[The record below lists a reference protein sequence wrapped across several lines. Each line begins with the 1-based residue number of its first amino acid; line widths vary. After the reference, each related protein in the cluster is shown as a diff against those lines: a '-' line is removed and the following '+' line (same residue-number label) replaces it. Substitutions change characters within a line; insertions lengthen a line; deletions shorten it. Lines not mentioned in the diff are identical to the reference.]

1 MNTDLIGIFPSLVS
15 NARYCAVPR
24 QQYPAASREQCCQHG
39 CSSIKLCYYSIVQL
53 SILLLLLNRVKQQ
66 CNDNNSEQAFYCFP
80 LFQQPWTT
88 VVASSMLNNNEQHC
102 SFTNIVQS
110 AFVCTTLNS
119 SYISLQREWVRCL
132 SLLYRTHPRKE
143 AKSTL
148 FTKEYLV

>member
-66 CNDNNSEQAFYCFP
+66 CNDNNSEQA
-80 LFQQPWTT
+80 
-88 VVASSMLNNNEQHC
+88 C
-102 SFTNIVQS
+102 SINIVFCCSNNREQL
-110 AFVCTTLNS
+110 FVLHQC
-119 SYISLQREWVRCL
+119 
-132 SLLYRTHPRKE
+132 
-143 AKSTL
+143 
-148 FTKEYLV
+148 